1 MTAFYNE
8 NDPFAAAWL
17 RELIAAGHIADGV
30 VDERSIVNLR
40 PSDLDGYTQVHFF
53 AGIGGWSYALRLAG
67 WPDDRPV
74 WTGSCP
80 CQPFSAAGKKGGLND
95 DRHLWPVFAKLL
107 REHRPHVVFG
117 EQVSSADGL
126 EWWDAVS
133 ADLEDAEYAAAAIDT
148 CAPSV
153 GAPHRRQRLFW
164 VGYSNSDA
172 AEQHAGVVHGN
183 EGEHEVGAENRDHR
197 TQRDGADSQLGN
209 PSDAR
214 RAGDTERPSPRR
226 ARDGQR
232 GSSSAQSSVADA
244 DSSERGRRTEA
255 SERNNGFRPDTLR
268 TEGDGSS
275 PACSVHDRMAG
286 QNNSPWDHA
295 EWVLCNDPSGP
306 RWRQAESGTFP
317 LADGLPSRVGRL
329 RGYGN
334 AIVPQVAAEF
344 IRAFEEAAHELFV

>member
-30 VDERSIVNLR
+30 VDERSIVDLR

-67 WPDDRPV
+67 WPDDQPV

-80 CQPFSAAGKKGGLND
+80 CQPFSAAGKKGGLKD

-107 REHRPHVVFG
+107 RKHRPHVVFG

-164 VGYSNSDA
+164 VGYFNSDA

-214 RAGDTERPSPRR
+214 RAGNTERSSPRR

-244 DSSERGRRTEA
+244 EGQRHNRCEAAAEPRGWSGFERDS
-255 SERNNGFRPDTLR
+255 RNGT
-268 TEGDGSS
+268 
-275 PACSVHDRMAG
+275 
-286 QNNSPWDHA
+286 PWDHS

-317 LADGLPSRVGRL
+317 LADGVPGRVGRL

-344 IRAFEEAAHELFV
+344 IRAFEEAAHELSV